1 MDPLEKHLQ
10 PEVISPTYAVVA
22 GRLRLGENVYSTVG
36 LMKDGAP
43 LNTPLVEE
51 PESDQR
57 SLAMVA
63 HAAANKKL
71 RDHVNGARRYTI
83 ELVATPKEGSKD
95 FDIEMTSTF
104 PDVDFNPNDPLS
116 LIVSGMGQHG
126 ATMIELMKNS
136 NAEINKDL
144 RPPSGEHG
152 NAPAQK
158 SRRKSKA
165 RKRR

>member
-1 MDPLEKHLQ
+1 MNPLENILQ

-36 LMKDGAP
+36 LMKDGEP
-43 LNTPLVEE
+43 LNT
-51 PESDQR
+51 
-57 SLAMVA
+57 SLADEPDSNQRTLALFA
-63 HAAANKKL
+63 HEAANKKL
-71 RDHVNGARRYTI
+71 RDHANGARRYTI

-104 PDVDFNPNDPLS
+104 PDADFNPNDPLS

-126 ATMIELMKNS
+126 TMMIELMKNS

-152 NAPAQK
+152 NASAQK

-165 RKRR
+165 RKRL